1 MLSIW
6 SLREL
11 QNLIDVIDVTKHF
24 PLAAM
29 FLVRKVDVV
38 RAVDGVS
45 FSIAEGETLGLV
57 GESGC
62 GKTTT
67 GRTVLR
73 LIEPTSGRIEFDG
86 QDITK
91 ISEKELRAVRS
102 KMQIVFQ
109 DPYSSLNPRWTV
121 GNIIGEP
128 LNLHSLARGDEARNR
143 IAEILSVVGLSPEF
157 MNRYPHEFSG
167 GQRQRIAI
175 ARALILRPKFLVLD
189 EPASALDVSVQAQ
202 ILNLLKRLQ
211 SEFKLT
217 YLFISHDLSVV
228 RFMSNDVAVM
238 YLGKIVEYAPKAELF
253 TSPLHP
259 YTEALLSAIPVPDP
273 EHRGRKRII
282 LPGTLPNPANPPTGC
297 TFHTRCPAY
306 IGEVCK
312 LKEPALTEAKSGH
325 FVACHLFN

>member
-1 MLSIW
+1 L
-6 SLREL
+6 EK
-11 QNLIDVIDVTKHF
+11 LIHVIDLKKHF
-24 PLAAM
+24 PLAGM
-29 FLVRKVDVV
+29 FLIRKAGVV
-38 RAVDGVS
+38 RAVDGLS
-45 FSIAEGETLGLV
+45 FSVAESETLGLV

-73 LIEPTSGRIEFDG
+73 LIEPTSGKIEFMG

-91 ISEKELRAVRS
+91 ITEKELRATRP

-109 DPYSSLNPRWTV
+109 DPYSSLNPRLTV
-121 GNIIGEP
+121 RDIVGESVK
-128 LNLHSLARGDEARNR
+128 LHRIARGREVEERV
-143 IAEILSVVGLSPEF
+143 AEVLSVVGLSADF

-175 ARALILRPKFLVLD
+175 ARALILKPKFLVLD

-211 SEFKLT
+211 REFKLT

-238 YLGKIVEYAPKAELF
+238 YLGKIVEYAPKEAIF

-259 YTEALLSAIPVPDP
+259 YTQALLSAIPIPDP
-273 EHRGRKRII
+273 QYRGRKRII
-282 LPGTLPNPANPPTGC
+282 LPGTPPNPASPPSGC
-297 TFHTRCPAY
+297 RFHTRCPAY
-306 IGEVCK
+306 KGEICEVE
-312 LKEPALTEAKSGH
+312 EPALIEAERGH
-325 FVACHLFN
+325 YVACHLVS

>member
-1 MLSIW
+1 M
-6 SLREL
+6 EK
-11 QNLIDVIDVTKHF
+11 LIHVIDLKKHF
-24 PLAAM
+24 PLAGM
-29 FLVRKVDVV
+29 FLIRKAGVV
-38 RAVDGVS
+38 RAVDGLS
-45 FSIAEGETLGLV
+45 FSVAESETLGLV

-73 LIEPTSGRIEFDG
+73 LIEPTSGKIVFMG

-91 ISEKELRAVRS
+91 ITEKELRATRP

-109 DPYSSLNPRWTV
+109 DPYSSLNPRLTV
-121 GNIIGEP
+121 RDIVGESVK
-128 LNLHSLARGDEARNR
+128 LHRIARGREVEERV
-143 IAEILSVVGLSPEF
+143 AEVLSVVGLSADF

-175 ARALILRPKFLVLD
+175 ARALILKPKFLVLD

-211 SEFKLT
+211 REFKLT

-238 YLGKIVEYAPKAELF
+238 YLGKIVEYAPKEAIF

-259 YTEALLSAIPVPDP
+259 YTQALLSAIPIPDP
-273 EHRGRKRII
+273 QYRGRKRII
-282 LPGTLPNPANPPTGC
+282 LPGTPPNPASPPSGC
-297 TFHTRCPAY
+297 RFHTRCPAY
-306 IGEVCK
+306 KGEICEVE
-312 LKEPALTEAKSGH
+312 EPALIEAERGH
-325 FVACHLFN
+325 YVACHLVS